1 MADGQ
6 QSPKRERDTEA
17 DGMKLG
23 AIKRC
28 ASMQKSF
35 IFIRTTAVSNGSER
49 TRRHGRLKET

>member
-28 ASMQKSF
+28 CIDAKEFYIYQDDGGEQWD
-35 IFIRTTAVSNGSER
+35 RNA
-49 TRRHGRLKET
+49 HGGMAG